1 VRVTCPLT
9 ILCLLAS
16 TSDDPL
22 RRILTPGSGVH
33 PSIVYQFKRTLRRKR
48 THGSQFLG
56 FILLDDQAL
65 SSFFLVSKKALRSP
79 DRPCRIMTMSQ
90 STTSTVEQP
99 RKTITLLNGQIF
111 HFDSNESVDSAQIP
125 VIDVSRI
132 YSDKFE
138 DRQAVAEEI
147 RNASR
152 EIGFFYMINHV

>member
-1 VRVTCPLT
+1 
-9 ILCLLAS
+9 
-16 TSDDPL
+16 
-22 RRILTPGSGVH
+22 
-33 PSIVYQFKRTLRRKR
+33 
-48 THGSQFLG
+48 
-56 FILLDDQAL
+56 
-65 SSFFLVSKKALRSP
+65 
-79 DRPCRIMTMSQ
+79 MSQ